1 MKQLEQKTTEDIR
14 TAGEP
19 NNIHIVNPLGRIE
32 EENKRTTR
40 QIKTD
45 NNNNGRFQMPPLGVG
60 NQQPRVFIEDNQLT
74 ILI

>member
-32 EENKRTTR
+32 EENIRELQGRLKLTTT
-40 QIKTD
+40 IMGDFKCHHSVWGTSNPGCSLKT
-45 NNNNGRFQMPPLGVG
+45 
-60 NQQPRVFIEDNQLT
+60 IS
-74 ILI
+74 